1 MARVLAALSGGVDS
15 AVAALLLREQ
25 GHEVVGAYMR
35 TWMHEEGSALF
46 ADCPWER
53 DVEDAHAAAA
63 ALGLPFHVL
72 NLIEDYRARVVS
84 YLVSGYA
91 AGRTPNP
98 DIMCN
103 REIKFGVL
111 EGHAERLG
119 CEFVAT
125 GHYVRRRDRAD
136 GEVELLAG
144 SDPNKDQSYFLALV
158 RQESL
163 RRALFPVGDLHK
175 PAVREIARRAG
186 LPNADRKD
194 SQGICFLGHV
204 PINAFLDHYIPEAPG
219 PIISADGRAL
229 GTHRGLHRYTLGQRH
244 GIGIPSNTD
253 HKAYVV
259 VAKDMAHNALVVAFD
274 SPDALGL
281 WGAEFAVH
289 DLHWINPPGPA
300 ADAGN
305 GAPLSLLA
313 RPRYRDP
320 AVSAM
325 LTLDVADPNRGRV
338 LFAEPQRAL
347 APGQI
352 VAFYDGERLLGGAVY
367 Q

>member
-1 MARVLAALSGGVDS
+1 M
-15 AVAALLLREQ
+15 
-25 GHEVVGAYMR
+25 
-35 TWMHEEGSALF
+35 
-46 ADCPWER
+46 
-53 DVEDAHAAAA
+53 
-63 ALGLPFHVL
+63 L
-72 NLIEDYRARVVS
+72 NLIEDYRAHVVS

-119 CEFVAT
+119 CAFVAT

-136 GEVELLAG
+136 GAVDLLTGA
-144 SDPNKDQSYFLALV
+144 DPNKDQSYFLALA
-158 RQESL
+158 RPESL
-163 RRALFPVGDLHK
+163 RRALFPVGHLHK
-175 PAVREIARRAG
+175 PEVRELARRAG

-204 PINAFLDHYIPEAPG
+204 PINAFLDHYIPESPG
-219 PIISADGRAL
+219 PIVTPEGRAL

-244 GIGIPSNTD
+244 GIGVPSNTD

-259 VAKDMAHNALVVAFD
+259 VGKDVARNALVVAFD
-274 SPDALGL
+274 SPTAPGL
-281 WGAEFAVH
+281 WGATFGVH
-289 DLHWINPPGPA
+289 GIHWLNPSDWEDKNSPPS
-300 ADAGN
+300 
-305 GAPLSLLA
+305 PISLLG

-320 AVSAM
+320 SVPAV
-325 LTLDVADPNRGRV
+325 LTLDSADASRGQLV
-338 LFAEPQRAL
+338 FAEAQRAL

-352 VAFYDGERLLGGAVY
+352 VAFYDGDRLLGGAVY